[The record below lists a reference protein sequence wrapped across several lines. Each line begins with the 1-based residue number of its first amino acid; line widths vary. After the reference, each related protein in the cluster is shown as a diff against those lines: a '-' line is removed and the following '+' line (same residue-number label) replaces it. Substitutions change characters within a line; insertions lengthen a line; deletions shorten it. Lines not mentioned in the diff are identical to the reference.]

1 MVIEHASWLLPAAK
15 EAYKSREEIAS
26 VWERIDATLFGRKKN
41 IAFTGMAGVGKTVL
55 FDHLSGKA
63 YMPGYTPPPKSESAE
78 RGKIAAQKKRLRVS
92 VIPGQPAF
100 PRMEELDKLFR
111 GKKAVDGV
119 VHVAA
124 SGFIDLRN
132 AAAESALVE
141 AGVNTIAAFRK
152 SQLQRELD
160 DLNDTCEII
169 RQAIYKHRKP
179 AWMLIAVTKAD
190 LYYGEVAE
198 VERYYSPD
206 GISKFIDRLKELQ
219 HQVGTDSFSW
229 DALPVCSWLEDFH
242 WNKQTQPSVLKPNQ
256 RDHYLA
262 IFAKRLESYCEL

>member
-1 MVIEHASWLLPAAK
+1 MVIEHASWLLPAAR

-26 VWERIDATLFGRKKN
+26 GWGRIYATLFGGKKN

-55 FDHLSGKA
+55 FDHLTGTA
-63 YMPGYTPPPKSESAE
+63 YKPGYAPPPKSESAE
-78 RGKIAAQKKRLRVS
+78 RGKIASRKKRLRVS

-100 PRMEELDKLFR
+100 PRLEELDKLFR

-119 VHVAA
+119 IHVVA

-141 AGVNTIAAFRK
+141 TGVSTIKDFRR
-152 SQLQRELD
+152 SQLLRELE
-160 DLNDTCEII
+160 DLEATCEII

-179 AWMLIAVTKAD
+179 AWMLLAVTKAD
-190 LYYGEVAE
+190 LYYDEMAE

-206 GISKFIDRLKELQ
+206 GRSRFIDRLKELQ
-219 HQVGTDSFSW
+219 RQVGTDSFGW